1 MNKGIPYMEIYI
13 TGERQKYMN
22 TEKYMIK
29 LKMPFNPSSSR
40 AWRGNNVPTSVRY
53 IGTYKK
59 GGS

>member
-1 MNKGIPYMEIYI
+1 MEIYL
-13 TGERQKYMN
+13 TGECQKYMN

-53 IGTYKK
+53 IGTCKK